1 MLCAIV
7 APQISVFVYASVW
20 GFQRCSFQT
29 DWAMREPSE
38 RGTGNRTGSTLFL
51 YHKGTYMSKRQ
62 SLFVALISLSL
73 AGMIYILFRSTDM
86 YMFLPVKACGGLS
99 SLNEIRFAF
108 AGCHLPDWFLYSLPD
123 GLWLY
128 AYMLIVRCLWYNDNS
143 VIKVLF
149 LSVLPV
155 FAITIEVL
163 QFLSLYFGTGDII
176 DIVFYLVF
184 ILLYVI
190 F

>member
-1 MLCAIV
+1 
-7 APQISVFVYASVW
+7 
-20 GFQRCSFQT
+20 
-29 DWAMREPSE
+29 
-38 RGTGNRTGSTLFL
+38 
-51 YHKGTYMSKRQ
+51 
-62 SLFVALISLSL
+62 
-73 AGMIYILFRSTDM
+73 
-86 YMFLPVKACGGLS
+86 MFLPVKACGGLS

>member
-1 MLCAIV
+1 
-7 APQISVFVYASVW
+7 
-20 GFQRCSFQT
+20 
-29 DWAMREPSE
+29 
-38 RGTGNRTGSTLFL
+38 
-51 YHKGTYMSKRQ
+51 MSRR
-62 SLFVALISLSL
+62 ISLLVAVICLLFSGL
-73 AGMIYILFRSTDM
+73 IYILFRSTDM

-99 SLNEIRFAF
+99 GLNEIRSTFV
-108 AGCHLPDWFLYSLPD
+108 GCHLPDWFLFSLPD